1 MHKKEDGFGFVLG
14 ETSPREHRGSWR
26 ERDRTLL
33 SSIYFSLV
41 VLGVGG
47 DVGTESWHVDLIGDS

>member
-33 SSIYFSLV
+33 SLVDFSHV

-47 DVGTESWHVDLIGDS
+47 DVGTES